1 MDGTRYTLY
10 LTPTNMY
17 RKETVGVSTIG
28 TGYTLPANERWA
40 TACVDNIFIFT
51 NGNVNVQ
58 KYTGTGSASDLDGT
72 NAVKARFC
80 MEYANR
86 LFLADMY
93 LSGVRQP
100 LTIAWSKE
108 NDPTNWTDS
117 TAGQLDILETDDYIT
132 GIARLGTY
140 LLVCKRESLHLYARS
155 GTATSPIY
163 KVAERRGIGNIAPYS
178 IVEFLWTVAF
188 LGRDDFYC
196 MNGDQPESIGEAVRH
211 RFFDLVGETE
221 AQNVW
226 GFVNPDEHEVM
237 WFAKTTDYGNI
248 ALCYNYVHR
257 EWYEYEFADEVLS
270 VGRGAV

>member
-1 MDGTRYTLY
+1 
-10 LTPTNMY
+10 MY

-28 TGYTLPANERWA
+28 TAYTLPTNERWA

-58 KYTGTGSASDLDGT
+58 KYTGTGSASDLDAT

-100 LTIAWSKE
+100 LTIAWSME

-132 GIARLGTY
+132 GMARLGTY

-163 KVAERRGIGNIAPYS
+163 KVAERRGIGNVAPYS
-178 IVEFLWTVAF
+178 IVEFLGTVAF
-188 LGRDDFYC
+188 LGRDDFYV
-196 MNGDQPESIGEAVRH
+196 MNGDQPESMGEAIRH
-211 RFFDLVGETE
+211 KFFDLVDYTE
-221 AQNVW
+221 VENTW
-226 GFVNPDEHEVM
+226 GYSNPDQHEVM
-237 WFAKTTDYGNI
+237 WFVKTVSMGNI
-248 ALCYNYVHR
+248 AVVFNYMHK
-257 EWYEYEFADEVLS
+257 EWASYKFADEIVS
-270 VGRGAV
+270 CGRGAL